1 MNDATSNYDPQAE
14 PTVEQ
19 LRAEL
24 ESTRTESV
32 INRSAVKS
40 FALGISAKHKA
51 GKFTRVGE
59 DFITAVEAE
68 VESFI
73 RKLNPTV
80 GIHGAPPQ
88 GGQLFITK
96 LAREKLESRL
106 NDVTRAIIFNKVMR
120 HPSVGCTL
128 KD

>member
-1 MNDATSNYDPQAE
+1 MSDT
-14 PTVEQ
+14 
-19 LRAEL
+19 L
-24 ESTRTESV
+24 EITRTESV

-40 FALGISAKHKA
+40 FAIGISVKHKA
-51 GKFTRVGE
+51 GKFTRVSE
-59 DFITAVEAE
+59 EFLTAVEAE

-80 GIHGAPPQ
+80 GIYGAAPE

-96 LAREKLESRL
+96 LAREKLETRL

-120 HPSVGCTL
+120 HPSIGCTL

>member
-1 MNDATSNYDPQAE
+1 MSDTIIE
-14 PTVEQ
+14 
-19 LRAEL
+19 
-24 ESTRTESV
+24 RTESV
-32 INRSAVKS
+32 INRSAVKTY
-40 FALGISAKHKA
+40 ALGISAKHKA
-51 GKFTRVGE
+51 GKFTRVSE
-59 DFITAVEAE
+59 DFLTAVEAE

-73 RKLNPTV
+73 RKLNPTI
-80 GIHGAPPQ
+80 GIHGEAPQ
-88 GGQLFITK
+88 ADYLFITK

>member
-1 MNDATSNYDPQAE
+1 MSE
-14 PTVEQ
+14 I
-19 LRAEL
+19 L
-24 ESTRTESV
+24 EAIRTESV
-32 INRSAVKS
+32 INRSAVKA
-40 FALGISAKHKA
+40 FALGISAERKG
-51 GKFTRVGE
+51 GKFTRVSE
-59 DFITAVEAE
+59 DFLTSVEAE

-80 GIHGAPPQ
+80 GIHGAPPNGEQ
-88 GGQLFITK
+88 TFVTR

>member
-1 MNDATSNYDPQAE
+1 MSDTI
-14 PTVEQ
+14 
-19 LRAEL
+19 
-24 ESTRTESV
+24 ESIRTESV

-40 FALGISAKHKA
+40 FALSISVRNKA
-51 GKFTRVGE
+51 GKFTRVSE
-59 DFITAVEAE
+59 EFLTAVEAE

-88 GGQLFITK
+88 CDQLFVTK
-96 LAREKLESRL
+96 AAREKLAARL
-106 NDVTRAIIFNKVMR
+106 HDVTCATIFNKVMR